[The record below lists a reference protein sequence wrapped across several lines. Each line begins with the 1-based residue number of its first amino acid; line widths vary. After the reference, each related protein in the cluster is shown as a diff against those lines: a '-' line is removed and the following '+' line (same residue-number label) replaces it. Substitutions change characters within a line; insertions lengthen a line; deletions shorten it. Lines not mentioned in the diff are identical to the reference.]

1 MRFIVRAI
9 IPTEAGNRSIKDPN
23 FIKNIQGFMENSK
36 AEAAYFT
43 ELNGDRNCL
52 FFIDMSSVD
61 MMPVIAEPLF
71 QMGAKVEFHPA
82 MNMNDLKKGLSA
94 AIK

>member
-1 MRFIVRAI
+1 
-9 IPTEAGNRSIKDPN
+9 
-23 FIKNIQGFMENSK
+23 MENSK
-36 AEAAYFT
+36 AEAAHFT
-43 ELNGDRNCL
+43 ELNGDRTCL
-52 FFIDMSSVD
+52 FFIDMPSID

-82 MNMNDLKKGLSA
+82 MNMEELKKGLSA